1 MAEMTWAD
9 ALKESED
16 PASRDGN
23 LWAQCFAE
31 ADGDESKAK
40 AAYIKAKVGA
50 KPAAPSAA
58 PAFTPAPSTPRT
70 GRGYCPLCG
79 ADCDLD
85 ARYCGSCKTNGI
97 SPTTIKPFIHPNTQ
111 QAASAPQ
118 VFKAA
123 KSRGI
128 YVILGI
134 IFGMFGIHNF
144 YVGRFK
150 RGTLQLL
157 STVLLGWF
165 VVGLFITAFWVIFDL
180 FTVTTDGAGDQLS

>member
-1 MAEMTWAD
+1 MAETTWAD

-40 AAYIKAKVGA
+40 AAYIKAKVGV

-58 PAFTPAPSTPRT
+58 PAFTPAPSAART

-97 SPTTIKPFIHPNTQ
+97 SPTTIKPFIHPKTQ
-111 QAASAPQ
+111 ETPSGPQ

-123 KSRGI
+123 KSRGT
-128 YVILGI
+128 YVILAL
-134 IFGMFGIHNF
+134 IFGTLGVHNF
-144 YVGRFK
+144 YIGRFG
-150 RGTLQLL
+150 RGALQFVC
-157 STVLLGWF
+157 TAALGWF
-165 VVGLFITAFWVIFDL
+165 VIGLVITCIWAFVDM
-180 FTVTTDGAGDQLS
+180 FTVKTDGAGDPLS

>member
-1 MAEMTWAD
+1 MAETTWAD

-40 AAYIKAKVGA
+40 AAYIKAKVGV
-50 KPAAPSAA
+50 KPAAPAPAAA
-58 PAFTPAPSTPRT
+58 PAAPISQTRP
-70 GRGYCPLCG
+70 GRGYCPRCG
-79 ADCDLD
+79 AECDLD
-85 ARYCGSCKTNGI
+85 TRYCGSCNYNGI
-97 SPTTIKPFIHPNTQ
+97 TPTTFKPTFQQQTQ
-111 QAASAPQ
+111 QAASGPQ

-180 FTVTTDGAGDQLS
+180 FTVTTDGAGDPLS